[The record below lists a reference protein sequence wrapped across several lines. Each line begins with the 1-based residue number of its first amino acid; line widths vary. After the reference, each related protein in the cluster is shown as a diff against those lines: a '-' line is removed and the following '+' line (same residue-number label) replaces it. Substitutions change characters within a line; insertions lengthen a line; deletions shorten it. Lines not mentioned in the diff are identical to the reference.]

1 MKKQTREAL
10 NAYYVEADSWAHD
23 RVDALQV
30 SRRTAWRVAF
40 GAALIAVLEAFALII
55 LMPLKTVEPYTLLVD
70 RQTGFVQALKPLDVE
85 RIAPDRALTQS
96 FLVQYVIARE
106 SFDIDSLQEN
116 YHKVALWSGGRARA
130 EYVAGSQVSNPDS
143 PLARYPRTTVIDTR
157 IKSVSPVGRDVAMVR
172 FETRRRDVGGQLG
185 PPSAWVAVIR
195 YRYSGE
201 PMRIEDRFI
210 NPLGFEVVRYQRNP
224 EALPPQEQPAP
235 PAVVSQVQVVPG
247 PTVTVQTPPSRPQ
260 QPPQPEPEL

>member
-1 MKKQTREAL
+1 M
-10 NAYYVEADSWAHD
+10 
-23 RVDALQV
+23 
-30 SRRTAWRVAF
+30 
-40 GAALIAVLEAFALII
+40 
-55 LMPLKTVEPYTLLVD
+55 
-70 RQTGFVQALKPLDVE
+70 
-85 RIAPDRALTQS
+85 
-96 FLVQYVIARE
+96 
-106 SFDIDSLQEN
+106 
-116 YHKVALWSGGRARA
+116 
-130 EYVAGSQVSNPDS
+130 
-143 PLARYPRTTVIDTR
+143 IDTR